1 MKRIIIG
8 SILSLPLVIAA
19 LPAQKASAFEIILNP
34 HRPRVYVEPVYPA
47 PVYAAPVYSEPVY
60 PGGYPGRYAEE
71 RYERRVW
78 IPAHWED
85 TRYGREWVRGYY
97 EYR

>member
-1 MKRIIIG
+1 MKRIIVG

-47 PVYAAPVYSEPVY
+47 PVYSAPVYPERAY
-60 PGGYPGRYAEE
+60 PDRFAEE

-78 IPAHWED
+78 IPAHWD
-85 TRYGREWVRGYY
+85 YTPYGREWVRGYY
-97 EYR
+97 DYR